1 MGGKTRRIFGT
12 EVLAGS
18 QRGYDFSPDPGGFSP
33 HTNRFVF
40 NFILVIFINLNSH
53 FVSKGLTDQVDDVG
67 AVAASAL
74 IPIASKLVDLVPDSV
89 PVVVS
94 QLWDLLQDQDEL
106 AAACNS
112 FMGLLASILSLP
124 QTPQLQQLV
133 AVQPLSGVVPR
144 LWPFLTHS
152 TSSVRKATLQTLSTL
167 TRVPADGK
175 CLMWSAQLLQD
186 AMRHVYQRVLVEP
199 QSDVRM
205 VAEQVRQLETCNTMG
220 GIVFYFI
227 L

>member
-1 MGGKTRRIFGT
+1 MFISKSVTQ
-12 EVLAGS
+12 LL
-18 QRGYDFSPDPGGFSP
+18 GYLNS
-33 HTNRFVF
+33 NFVF
-40 NFILVIFINLNSH
+40 
-53 FVSKGLTDQVDDVG
+53 KGLSDPVDDVG

-94 QLWDLLQDQDEL
+94 QLWDLLRDQDEL

-112 FMGLLASILSLP
+112 FMGLLAAILSLP
-124 QTPQLQQLV
+124 QTPQLQRLV

-152 TSSVRKATLQTLSTL
+152 ASSVRRATLQTLSTL
-167 TRVPADGK
+167 TRAPADGGR
-175 CLMWSAQLLQD
+175 LMWSAQLLQD

-199 QSDVRM
+199 QADVRM
-205 VAEQVRQLETCNTMG
+205 VAEQVRQLERCHVT
-220 GIVFYFI
+220 
-227 L
+227 